1 MSRARTALAVLA
13 ALALAAGLVAVLR
26 HGAAPAGE
34 DAPAGEAVRALLD
47 RRARAVLE
55 RDEAAFTAD
64 LDPEAD
70 PAFLAAQRGLFAALG
85 GVPLAEWSYRVAG
98 AGGAAGDESSG
109 DEPGGDEPGRDERG
123 GDESGGDERAL
134 TVLLSH
140 RLSGVD
146 ERAGEKPLGYLFS
159 RRGDRWLLT
168 SDTAPGR
175 TTWRGPWDFG
185 PVRAGTARGGLV
197 LAHPGGE
204 AQAARALAELDDA
217 VDAVTEV
224 LGPRWSGRVAVLV
237 PSGDAELR
245 ALVGDGFAG
254 GGLAAVAVSDPVV
267 PGRAP
272 TGQRVVLNPAVVAPL
287 PDVQFRVLLRHEIT
301 HVATRASVVD
311 GAPMW
316 LLEGFADHV
325 GYRGS
330 GLPAD
335 QVAPALAARVRA
347 GDPPSA
353 LPSDAD
359 FRGAGID
366 LAYQEA
372 WSFAEHLAQAH
383 GEPAL
388 LALHDRLTALGP
400 AAAADLDA
408 ALRATTGAGLT
419 EQLAAWRG
427 FLTTTFTP

>member
-13 ALALAAGLVAVLR
+13 ALALSAGLVAVLR
-26 HGAAPAGE
+26 HEDVPDG

-70 PAFLAAQRGLFAALG
+70 PAFLAAQRGLFAALAE
-85 GVPLAEWSYRVAG
+85 VPLAEWSYRVAE
-98 AGGAAGDESSG
+98 AA
-109 DEPGGDEPGRDERG
+109 

-159 RRGDRWLLT
+159 RRGDRWRLT

-185 PVRAGTARGGLV
+185 PVRAGAARGGLV

-204 AQAARALAELDDA
+204 AQAARALVELDDA

-245 ALVGDGFAG
+245 ALVGDGFAS

-267 PGRAP
+267 PGQAP
-272 TGQRVVLNPAVVAPL
+272 TGQRVVLNPVVVAPL

-325 GYRGS
+325 GHRGS

-347 GDPPSA
+347 GAPPSA
-353 LPSDAD
+353 LPPDAD

-372 WSFAEHLAQAH
+372 WSFAEHLARAH

-400 AAAADLDA
+400 AAGSDVDA

-419 EQLAAWRG
+419 EQLTAWRG